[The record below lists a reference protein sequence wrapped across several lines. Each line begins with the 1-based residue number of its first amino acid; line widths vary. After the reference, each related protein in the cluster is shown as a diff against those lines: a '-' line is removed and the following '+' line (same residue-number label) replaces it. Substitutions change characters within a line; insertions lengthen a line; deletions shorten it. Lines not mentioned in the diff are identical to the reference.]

1 MRSVCI
7 IGLGYVGLPLAEL
20 SLANGFEVYGLE
32 TDENKVRSLQ
42 ISHPNIKINAPS
54 ALKADVV
61 IIAVPTPL
69 NDVDKPDFS
78 FVEAACKNVAE
89 HLDNTGRLVVLE
101 STVNPFVSRK
111 IVLPILEQTGLQ
123 VGKDFYLAHC
133 PERIDPGNT
142 DWNVSNISRVIGAIS
157 QEGLEKGVSFYKKI
171 VKGDIMPLSSVESAE
186 MVKVYENSLRAVNI
200 AFANEM
206 AIVMQNLGLDT
217 KEIINGVKSKPFGL
231 GLCYPGPGVGGHCIG
246 VDPFYLINESK
257 KRGFDPSFLQKAMKV
272 NSFMPSYVV
281 SLLINGLNQV
291 GKCVRQ
297 TSVGI
302 LGVSYKKGVP
312 DMRQSPSLEV
322 LSKIEK
328 MGGIVKVFDPYATK
342 YNNATLNEVME
353 CDAVL
358 LLTNHEPF
366 LSLDYSYIPVIVDTR
381 NVLDRQKINGIYVG
395 MGR

>member
-246 VDPFYLINESK
+246 VDPF
-257 KRGFDPSFLQKAMKV
+257 
-272 NSFMPSYVV
+272 
-281 SLLINGLNQV
+281 
-291 GKCVRQ
+291 
-297 TSVGI
+297 
-302 LGVSYKKGVP
+302 
-312 DMRQSPSLEV
+312 
-322 LSKIEK
+322 
-328 MGGIVKVFDPYATK
+328 
-342 YNNATLNEVME
+342 
-353 CDAVL
+353 
-358 LLTNHEPF
+358 
-366 LSLDYSYIPVIVDTR
+366 
-381 NVLDRQKINGIYVG
+381 
-395 MGR
+395 